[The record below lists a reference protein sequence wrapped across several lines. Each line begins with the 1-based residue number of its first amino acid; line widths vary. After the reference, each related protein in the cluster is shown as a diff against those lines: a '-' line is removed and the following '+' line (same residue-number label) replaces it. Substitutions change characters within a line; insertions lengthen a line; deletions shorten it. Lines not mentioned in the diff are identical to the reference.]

1 METSDKPAKAQK
13 TVEEKLLRQLK
24 ILNFWITTFGTMML
38 LSMLVIGFFAYQ
50 AAMYVKSAS
59 DKVTNIQQQT
69 SQTLDF
75 KSQLCAG
82 NDQVA
87 QLLRSSGYC

>member
-1 METSDKPAKAQK
+1 MENNPKPQK

-24 ILNFWITTFGTMML
+24 ILNFWITTFGML
-38 LSMLVIGFFAYQ
+38 MLISMAIIGFFAYQ
-50 AAMYVKSAS
+50 AAMYVKNAS

-69 SQTLDF
+69 TQSLDI
-75 KSQLCAG
+75 KSQLCNG

-87 QLLRSSGYC
+87 QLLRSSGNCQ

>member
-1 METSDKPAKAQK
+1 MENTEKPAKPQK

-38 LSMLVIGFFAYQ
+38 LSMIVIGFFAYQ
-50 AAMYVKSAS
+50 AATYVKSAS

-69 SQTLDF
+69 TQTLDV
-75 KSQLCAG
+75 KSQLCSN
-82 NDQVA
+82 NDQVS